1 MNFIKLTPR
10 EENNNSFLRVSISC
24 SEDLSHLFSSPPPSF
39 HVIDIFLY
47 WIDWPRENSRET
59 RSLFITIT
67 IYGFREYFLT
77 RWKKIPADYSR
88 SNDQLSNSRFLR
100 SVALMHH
107 EYNMPIIEIE
117 AIRSSLLIHGRR
129 RINETTWIDTILV
142 STKKKKYQNV
152 RRLIF
157 HRINFTI
164 NVTYFFFCPE
174 FDNSRNWWMKL
185 RVWVYLKSQ
194 SNIHSWKIFLEAKL
208 SKFYSLNSCFFFQ
221 IGSNALN

>member
-1 MNFIKLTPR
+1 M
-10 EENNNSFLRVSISC
+10 
-24 SEDLSHLFSSPPPSF
+24 
-39 HVIDIFLY
+39 
-47 WIDWPRENSRET
+47 
-59 RSLFITIT
+59 

-77 RWKKIPADYSR
+77 RKKIPADYSR
-88 SNDQLSNSRFLR
+88 SNDQLSNSRF
-100 SVALMHH
+100 SGADH

-117 AIRSSLLIHGRR
+117 AIRGSLLIHGRQ
-129 RINETTWIDTILV
+129 RINETTWIDTIL
-142 STKKKKYQNV
+142 STKKRKYQNV

-157 HRINFTI
+157 HRINFII

>member
-1 MNFIKLTPR
+1 M
-10 EENNNSFLRVSISC
+10 
-24 SEDLSHLFSSPPPSF
+24 
-39 HVIDIFLY
+39 
-47 WIDWPRENSRET
+47 
-59 RSLFITIT
+59 
-67 IYGFREYFLT
+67 IYGFREYFLK

-100 SVALMHH
+100 FLALMHH